1 MPEPVWAPLCE
12 EVLCEEEPVD
22 WSCVP
27 PEVLWS
33 DGVPELD
40 VEVPGVLAV
49 LCVEPGGF
57 CVTV

>member
-12 EVLCEEEPVD
+12 EVLCEEPVD
-22 WSCVP
+22 SSCVS
-27 PEVLWS
+27 PEAPWP
-33 DGVPELD
+33 DDVPALD
-40 VEVPGVLAV
+40 DEVPDALAV

>member
-12 EVLCEEEPVD
+12 EVPVD

-40 VEVPGVLAV
+40 VEVPGVLAA
-49 LCVEPGGF
+49 LCVDPGGF